1 MPILTFNF
9 KCINL
14 GTLIIFNLKQIS
26 FLLLNI
32 VIFISGFS
40 CFKTA
45 ISDQS
50 SSQNV
55 DFLVKQGKIFWEQ
68 RTNLSSFDK
77 ADHFISLA
85 YQKRPTDY
93 ELAILMSKIK
103 FFRAYFLED
112 DPFIKDTLYLEASK
126 ICKNIII
133 NHPEF
138 TSNYNGSIEDTTT
151 KLMAAIASTP
161 NSLIP
166 ALYWWAVNQA
176 RYLNR
181 KPALERINQRELLEV
196 IMNRVLTIE
205 PGFDSSGPYRFFG
218 SLYTRIPGIELSQ
231 SKTYFDQALQ
241 ANPEFLG
248 NYVLMAEHYHQ
259 KAGNKEKFHQSLVK
273 VIETNLTNHPE
284 LMTDNFFYQ
293 ERAKQLLKNE
303 SLLFE

>member
-9 KCINL
+9 NCINL

-151 KLMAAIASTP
+151 KLMAAIARTP
-161 NSLIP
+161 
-166 ALYWWAVNQA
+166 V
-176 RYLNR
+176 
-181 KPALERINQRELLEV
+181 
-196 IMNRVLTIE
+196 
-205 PGFDSSGPYRFFG
+205 
-218 SLYTRIPGIELSQ
+218 
-231 SKTYFDQALQ
+231 
-241 ANPEFLG
+241 
-248 NYVLMAEHYHQ
+248 AEY
-259 KAGNKEKFHQSLVK
+259 E
-273 VIETNLTNHPE
+273 
-284 LMTDNFFYQ
+284 
-293 ERAKQLLKNE
+293 
-303 SLLFE
+303 